1 MSTLYYIHDPMC
13 SWCWAFRPTLT
24 QVIKNLPKSI
34 HLEYLIGGL
43 APDSKSPMDEAT
55 QVMIQ
60 RHWQTI
66 TKRVPGTQFNFDF
79 WILNTPYRSTYPSCR
94 AVIAAKALDS
104 SKEDAMI
111 LAIQQAYYLNAQNPS
126 LEDVLIRRAESIGLN
141 PSSFKSELNSTDT
154 NAKLKQNIQQV
165 QIMGATGFPSLIL
178 KQTADLEQKEQYFPI
193 SIDYTNSEKILNTL
207 SQYLKA

>member
-1 MSTLYYIHDPMC
+1 MC

-24 QVIKNLPKSI
+24 QVIKNLPKSV
-34 HLEYLIGGL
+34 HLEYLVGGL
-43 APDSKSPMDEAT
+43 APDSKSPMDKTT

-66 TKRVPGTQFNFDF
+66 TQRVPGTQFNFDF
-79 WILNTPYRSTYPSCR
+79 WTLNTPYRSTYSSCR
-94 AVIAAKALDS
+94 AVLAAKALDS

-126 LEDVLIRRAESIGLN
+126 LDDVLIRCAESIGLN
-141 PSSFKSELNSTDT
+141 AGLFQSELNSTDT

-165 QIMGATGFPSLIL
+165 QMMGARGFPSLIL
-178 KQTADLEQKEQYFPI
+178 KHDVQYIPI
-193 SIDYTNSEKILNTL
+193 RIDYNDAEKILASL
-207 SQYLKA
+207 VEHLKT